1 MKSVNTS
8 CTIQTTSTEALLKKR
23 NTLAALVI
31 GISAGYV
38 FLIAFYIGKNGFSG
52 DNSDLVLV
60 ISFFIS
66 MIAMILIVSGEWQK
80 LTNELNIR
88 NKEKY

>member
-1 MKSVNTS
+1 MKSINNTCS
-8 CTIQTTSTEALLKKR
+8 IGTTSTEALLKKR

-38 FLIAFYIGKNGFSG
+38 FLIAFYFGKNGLSG

-66 MIAMILIVSGEWQK
+66 MIAMILSISGDWQK
-80 LTNELNIR
+80 LTKELNRR
-88 NKEKY
+88 NDTK

>member
-1 MKSVNTS
+1 MKSINNTCS
-8 CTIQTTSTEALLKKR
+8 IETTSTEALLKKR

-38 FLIAFYIGKNGFSG
+38 FLIAFYIGKNGLSG

-66 MIAMILIVSGEWQK
+66 MIAMMLSISGDWQK
-80 LTNELNIR
+80 LTKELNKR
-88 NKEKY
+88 NDTK